1 MTTLNPVINEQR
13 SSEPAQQPIQYF
25 SWQEKLRDHDRL
37 AIQVE
42 NTPAAP
48 KALLGFSELE
58 STALDVGLRKQI
70 STQGLLAQLQNFTES
85 GLRCVCRH
93 KTVCKYSRLT
103 LAKQYRF
110 SGPKFMRW
118 SHRAE
123 QFPQVVPKEVSPRQ
137 LDRLHAETAVTHFDQ
152 LLS

>member
-1 MTTLNPVINEQR
+1 MTTLNPVINEQG
-13 SSEPAQQPIQYF
+13 SSEPAQQLIQYF

-42 NTPAAP
+42 NTPAAT
-48 KALLGFSELE
+48 KALLGFRELE
-58 STALDVGLRKQI
+58 SPALDVGLRKQI

-93 KTVCKYSRLT
+93 ETVCKYCRLT
-103 LAKQYRF
+103 LAKEYRF
-110 SGPKFMRW
+110 SGPEFMRW
-118 SHRAE
+118 SYRAE
-123 QFPQVVPKEVSPRQ
+123 QFPQVVSQEISPRQ
-137 LDRLHAETAVTHFDQ
+137 LDRLHAETAVTHLDQ